1 MEQSPHVSIVVPCFN
16 HARFL
21 PEALQSVLDQT
32 FTDWECIIVN
42 DGSPDNTSEVARE
55 WVARDPRFRLVE
67 KVNGGLSSARNAGI
81 RSSSGELILP
91 LDADDRLHPSFL
103 EKTVEVLR
111 QGTLAGN
118 RFLVVSTYVKA
129 FGESTWL
136 FESKKTTI
144 DSLVVDNTI
153 VCTSLYPRSLWI
165 QVGGYDE
172 SLKQGF
178 EDWDFWIRCADIGA
192 VFDVVEEYLFLY
204 RQHKS
209 SMLTQAKLM
218 RVDLVRT
225 LVQKNRPVFLK
236 YLDQAICDRE
246 RKIIQLES
254 QLSQTV
260 AQQVA
265 QYSALLNT
273 KDYLIGRAVLS
284 PLRYCFRVVK
294 NFATWRRSRLTEV
307 G

>member
-1 MEQSPHVSIVVPCFN
+1 MEQSPYVSVVVPCFN

-21 PEALQSVLDQT
+21 PEALQSVFDQT
-32 FTDWECIIVN
+32 FTNWECIIVN

-55 WVARDPRFRLVE
+55 WIARDPRFSLVE

-103 EKTVEVLR
+103 EKAVEVSR

-118 RFLVVSTYVKA
+118 RFMVVSTYIKA

-153 VCTSLYPRSLWI
+153 VCTSLYPRSLW
-165 QVGGYDE
+165 VKVAGYDE

-178 EDWDFWIRCADIGA
+178 EDWDFWIRCADMGA
-192 VFDVVEEYLFLY
+192 VFDVIEEYLFLY

-209 SMLTQAKLM
+209 SMLTQARLL
-218 RVDLVRT
+218 RVDLVGS
-225 LVQKNRPVFLK
+225 LVQRNRPVFSK
-236 YLDQAICDRE
+236 YLDQAICARE
-246 RKIIQLES
+246 RRILQLES
-254 QLSQTV
+254 QLAQTV
-260 AQQVA
+260 EQHAA
-265 QYSALLNT
+265 HYTALLNT
-273 KDYLIGRAVLS
+273 KDYLIGRAILF
-284 PLRYCFRVVK
+284 PFRFCFRLVK
-294 NFATWRRSRLTEV
+294 SFATWRRDRLTEV